1 MLQCFPFARI
11 EHEYFEFHG
20 VMLKYIKANSFLFP
34 IRFLYKGMLGYIAYF
49 IFYPSFLVSLIQ
61 RMRGVKFE
69 RLGSNYIGFQV
80 LIDGN
85 FPELVEIHEGAWLA
99 RGVVILTHFNPTPYL
114 SKIIGSLR
122 TERVIIGKGAFIGI
136 NSIILPGVKIGE
148 GAVIGAGSVVTKDV
162 PAFAVVGG
170 NPARVIKDVRDIT

>member
-1 MLQCFPFARI
+1 MK
-11 EHEYFEFHG
+11 H
-20 VMLKYIKANSFLFP
+20 IKANSFVFP
-34 IRFLYKGMLGYIAYF
+34 MRFVYKGILGFIAYF
-49 IFYPSFLVSLIQ
+49 IFYPSLLVSLIQ

-69 RLGSNYIGFQV
+69 KLGSNYIGFQV

-85 FPELVEIHEGAWLA
+85 FPELLEIHEGAWLT

-114 SKIIGSLR
+114 SKLIGSVR
-122 TERVIIGKGAFIGI
+122 TEKVIIGKGAFIGV

-170 NPARVIKDVRDIT
+170 NPARVIKQVKDIGHRV